1 VKDLPKFDPLAGGP
15 GYVYVK
21 MADHITARI
30 TVGDLSPGARLPAER
45 DLAEEYAVSLGTAR
59 RATAELRERGLVITI
74 PVKGTYVTD
83 RSQSESPHSDTEHVS
98 ATQNDVDRSSPHQ
111 AGNSTSAGE

>member
-1 VKDLPKFDPLAGGP
+1 VKDLAKFDPAAGGP

-30 TVGDLSPGARLPAER
+30 NSGDLTPGARLPAER
-45 DLAEEYAVSLGTAR
+45 DLAEEYEVSLGTAR

-74 PVKGTYVTD
+74 PVKGTYVTEQ
-83 RSQSESPHSDTEHVS
+83 SQGEPETSENTTP
-98 ATQNDVDRSSPHQ
+98 
-111 AGNSTSAGE
+111 